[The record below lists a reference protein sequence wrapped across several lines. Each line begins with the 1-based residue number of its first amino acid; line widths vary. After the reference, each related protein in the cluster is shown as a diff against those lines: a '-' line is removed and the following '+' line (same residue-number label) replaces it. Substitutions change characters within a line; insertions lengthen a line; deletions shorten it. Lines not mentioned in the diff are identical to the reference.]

1 MNNTNS
7 EELMKAFDDFLNIIR
22 KANQE
27 KINQEG
33 VQETVKLVCELAED
47 HQEDML
53 KIAVRFYYSVIKGC
67 DKQREKEFLLFI
79 KTIIEKMIDERR

>member
-1 MNNTNS
+1 MNNTNN
-7 EELMKAFDDFLNIIR
+7 EEVKKAFDNFLNIIH

-33 VQETVKLVCELAED
+33 VQKTVKMACELAED

-53 KIAVRFYYSVIKGC
+53 KIAVQAYYSVIKGC